1 MVKGDGAKFAR
12 QQLKPNGPKLSLKN
26 SRSFCEWGH
35 APELRRRS
43 HLSTIHSPP
52 PPPPPL
58 LPPPPPP
65 PNLLIES
72 EMSLYAGDFSLF
84 DYGFSDPVFDAL
96 SQRFDSPPTSPTPS
110 TSSGSAIAQAKA
122 NASASSSAAAA
133 DEPPNHRH
141 DGKSPLPLGMDW
153 SPPPRNWDGQS
164 TVWPHDPRTG
174 WSYCI
179 TIPSWILL
187 SESRGSD
194 PIVFYRVQVGIQS
207 PEGITITR
215 GILRRFRDF
224 LKLSKELKEE
234 FPVKMLPPTP
244 PKKIL
249 RLKSRILLE
258 ERRCSLEDWMDK
270 LLSDIDISRSA
281 VVANFLELEAAARSY
296 FDEVHVQ
303 SSDANS
309 IATDAVPLF
318 TPHPVADVF
327 NSVVSPS
334 ALSDQGNDSSYEIS
348 ELGSPRLGH
357 SDSADLGIDNSEH
370 EFTYAEANLK
380 YGLFNRKFILDNIER
395 FSWLKVRNRGVD
407 SILSGRGSPYD
418 NVAIVKD
425 QYDKDFPSETESH
438 MVHAQDYHQ
447 KVLVTVSR
455 DLAVALPSEER
466 HKLNRVLTTVQ
477 QRLSTAK
484 TDMEDLI
491 ARLNQETTVRQFLT
505 TKVKDL
511 EVELE
516 TTRYNCK
523 ENMQQATLIEKERFT
538 QMQWDMEE
546 LRSKCLEVEMNL
558 KAEQEEKARVESEK
572 LSVIQERDL
581 LLNELDVAREHLGK
595 LHQHNEELEAKSK
608 ADVKLLVKEVKS
620 LRSSQSEL
628 KQELG
633 RLMREKIEV
642 ERTLQKEKQRVESAS
657 AANAKLL
664 HECEILRN
672 RLQECSVN
680 FLSEEEDKLIV
691 DTSSP
696 SDAIDLLI
704 TSDNRIGL
712 LLAEAQLLAQDV
724 ENAVVKVDEIRNA
737 NDDNGRTSDDELRKM
752 LTDMFIDNATLR
764 KQANSVIRCALNMY
778 VQAEEKDEDDEEVPL
793 RKTVLSKFL

>member
-1 MVKGDGAKFAR
+1 M
-12 QQLKPNGPKLSLKN
+12 
-26 SRSFCEWGH
+26 
-35 APELRRRS
+35 
-43 HLSTIHSPP
+43 
-52 PPPPPL
+52 
-58 LPPPPPP
+58 
-65 PNLLIES
+65 
-72 EMSLYAGDFSLF
+72 
-84 DYGFSDPVFDAL
+84 
-96 SQRFDSPPTSPTPS
+96 
-110 TSSGSAIAQAKA
+110 
-122 NASASSSAAAA
+122 
-133 DEPPNHRH
+133 
-141 DGKSPLPLGMDW
+141 
-153 SPPPRNWDGQS
+153 
-164 TVWPHDPRTG
+164 
-174 WSYCI
+174 
-179 TIPSWILL
+179 
-187 SESRGSD
+187 
-194 PIVFYRVQVGIQS
+194 FYRVQVGIQS
-207 PEGITITR
+207 PEGITTTR

-224 LKLSKELKEE
+224 LKLSKELKED
-234 FPVKMLPPTP
+234 FPVKMLPPAP

-249 RLKSRILLE
+249 RLKSRILLD

-309 IATDAVPLF
+309 IATDAAPLY
-318 TPHPVADVF
+318 PQPVADVF
-327 NSVVSPS
+327 NSVVSLS
-334 ALSDQGNDSSYEIS
+334 VLSDQGNDSSYEIS
-348 ELGSPRLGH
+348 ELGSPRVGH

-370 EFTYAEANLK
+370 EFTHADANLK

-395 FSWLKVRNRGVD
+395 FSWLKVRNRGVN
-407 SILSGRGSPYD
+407 SILSGRGVPYD

-438 MVHAQDYHQ
+438 MVHARRISSESVGSDLSSGKASEGVAFNPTANNTMCNPEFPEMQNSTIARLQ
-447 KVLVTVSR
+447 FPR

-491 ARLNQETTVRQFLT
+491 ARLNQETAVRQFLT

-516 TTRYNCK
+516 TTRYNCR
-523 ENMQQATLIEKERFT
+523 ENVQQATLIEKERFT

-558 KAEQEEKARVESEK
+558 KAEQEEKARVESAK
-572 LSVIQERDL
+572 VLVIQERDL
-581 LLNELDVAREHLGK
+581 LLNELDVSREHLSK
-595 LHQHNEELEAKSK
+595 LHKRNEELEAKSK

-633 RLMREKIEV
+633 RLMKEKIEV
-642 ERTLQKEKQRVESAS
+642 ERTLQKEKQRAESAS
-657 AANAKLL
+657 AANSKLL

-680 FLSEEEDKLIV
+680 FLSEEEDMLIV

-696 SDAIDLLI
+696 SDAIDLLM

-724 ENAVVKVDEIRNA
+724 ENAVVKMDETRNA
-737 NDDNGRTSDDELRKM
+737 NDGNGRTSDDELRKM

-778 VQAEEKDEDDEEVPL
+778 VQAEEKDEEDEEVPL
-793 RKTVLSKFL
+793 RKTVLSKFLER

>member
-1 MVKGDGAKFAR
+1 
-12 QQLKPNGPKLSLKN
+12 
-26 SRSFCEWGH
+26 
-35 APELRRRS
+35 
-43 HLSTIHSPP
+43 
-52 PPPPPL
+52 
-58 LPPPPPP
+58 
-65 PNLLIES
+65 
-72 EMSLYAGDFSLF
+72 MSLYASDFSLF
-84 DYGFSDPVFDAL
+84 DYGFSDPVFDSL
-96 SQRFDSPPTSPTPS
+96 SHRFDSPPTSPTPS
-110 TSSGSAIAQAKA
+110 TSSGSAIAQANA
-122 NASASSSAAAA
+122 NASTSSSAAAA
-133 DEPPNHRH
+133 ADDPPNHRH

-174 WSYCI
+174 WSYCV

-296 FDEVHVQ
+296 FDEVHAQ

-438 MVHAQDYHQ
+438 MVHARRLSSESVGSDLSSRKASEVVAFNPTANNTMYNPEFHDMQNPATARLQ
-447 KVLVTVSR
+447 FPR

-581 LLNELDVAREHLGK
+581 LLNDLDVAREHLSK
-595 LHQHNEELEAKSK
+595 LHKHNEELEAKSK

-737 NDDNGRTSDDELRKM
+737 NDGNGRTSDDELRKM

>member
-1 MVKGDGAKFAR
+1 
-12 QQLKPNGPKLSLKN
+12 
-26 SRSFCEWGH
+26 
-35 APELRRRS
+35 
-43 HLSTIHSPP
+43 
-52 PPPPPL
+52 
-58 LPPPPPP
+58 
-65 PNLLIES
+65 
-72 EMSLYAGDFSLF
+72 
-84 DYGFSDPVFDAL
+84 
-96 SQRFDSPPTSPTPS
+96 
-110 TSSGSAIAQAKA
+110 
-122 NASASSSAAAA
+122 
-133 DEPPNHRH
+133 
-141 DGKSPLPLGMDW
+141 
-153 SPPPRNWDGQS
+153 
-164 TVWPHDPRTG
+164 
-174 WSYCI
+174 
-179 TIPSWILL
+179 
-187 SESRGSD
+187 
-194 PIVFYRVQVGIQS
+194 
-207 PEGITITR
+207 
-215 GILRRFRDF
+215 
-224 LKLSKELKEE
+224 
-234 FPVKMLPPTP
+234 
-244 PKKIL
+244 
-249 RLKSRILLE
+249 
-258 ERRCSLEDWMDK
+258 MDK

-309 IATDAVPLF
+309 IATDAAPLY
-318 TPHPVADVF
+318 PQPVADVF

-334 ALSDQGNDSSYEIS
+334 VLSDQGNDSSYEIS
-348 ELGSPRLGH
+348 ELGSPRVGH

-370 EFTYAEANLK
+370 EFTHADANLK

-395 FSWLKVRNRGVD
+395 FSWLKVHNRGVN
-407 SILSGRGSPYD
+407 SILSGRGAPYD

-425 QYDKDFPSETESH
+425 HYDKDFPSETESH
-438 MVHAQDYHQ
+438 MVHARRISSESVGSDLISGKASEGVAFNPTANNTMCNPEFPEMQNSTIARLQ
-447 KVLVTVSR
+447 FPR

-466 HKLNRVLTTVQ
+466 HKLNRVLTTLQ

-491 ARLNQETTVRQFLT
+491 ARLNQETAVRQFLT

-516 TTRYNCK
+516 TTRYNCR
-523 ENMQQATLIEKERFT
+523 ENVQQATLIEKERFT

-558 KAEQEEKARVESEK
+558 KAEQEEKARVESAK
-572 LSVIQERDL
+572 VLVIQERDL
-581 LLNELDVAREHLGK
+581 LLNELDVAREHLSR
-595 LHQHNEELEAKSK
+595 LHKRNEELEAKSK

-633 RLMREKIEV
+633 RLMKEKIEV
-642 ERTLQKEKQRVESAS
+642 ERTLQKEKQRAESAS
-657 AANAKLL
+657 AANSKLL

-680 FLSEEEDKLIV
+680 FLSEEEDMLIV

-696 SDAIDLLI
+696 SDAIDLLM

-724 ENAVVKVDEIRNA
+724 ENAVVKMDETRNA
-737 NDDNGRTSDDELRKM
+737 NDGNGRTSDDELRKM

-778 VQAEEKDEDDEEVPL
+778 VQAEEKDEEDEEVPL
-793 RKTVLSKFL
+793 RKTVLSKFLER

>member
-1 MVKGDGAKFAR
+1 
-12 QQLKPNGPKLSLKN
+12 
-26 SRSFCEWGH
+26 
-35 APELRRRS
+35 
-43 HLSTIHSPP
+43 
-52 PPPPPL
+52 
-58 LPPPPPP
+58 
-65 PNLLIES
+65 
-72 EMSLYAGDFSLF
+72 MSLYANDFSLF
-84 DYGFSDPVFDAL
+84 DFGFSDPGFDSL

-110 TSSGSAIAQAKA
+110 TSSSYAIAHAHA
-122 NASASSSAAAA
+122 NANTNASSAAAA
-133 DEPPNHRH
+133 VDPPSHRH

-153 SPPPRNWDGQS
+153 SPPPRNWDGRS
-164 TVWPHDPRTG
+164 TVWPHDPHAG
-174 WSYCI
+174 WSYCV

-207 PEGITITR
+207 PEGITTTR

-234 FPVKMLPPTP
+234 FPVKMVPPAP

-281 VVANFLELEAAARSY
+281 GVANFLELEAAARSY
-296 FDEVHVQ
+296 FDEVNVQ

-318 TPHPVADVF
+318 TPQPGADF

-334 ALSDQGNDSSYEIS
+334 VLSDQGNDSSYEIS

-380 YGLFNRKFILDNIER
+380 YGLFNRKFILDNIEK
-395 FSWLKVRNRGVD
+395 FSWLKVRNRGVN
-407 SILSGRGSPYD
+407 SILSGRGAPYD

-425 QYDKDFPSETESH
+425 QYDKDFSSETESH
-438 MVHAQDYHQ
+438 MVHARRLSSESIGSDLSSG
-447 KVLVTVSR
+447 KVSDGVAFNPTANNTMYNPEFPEMQNSATARLQFQW
-455 DLAVALPSEER
+455 DLAVALPLEER

-491 ARLNQETTVRQFLT
+491 ARLNQETAVRQFLM

-523 ENMQQATLIEKERFT
+523 ENVQQATLIEKERFT

-558 KAEQEEKARVESEK
+558 KAEQEEKARVESAK
-572 LSVIQERDL
+572 VLVIQERDL
-581 LLNELDVAREHLGK
+581 LLNELDVAREHLSK
-595 LHQHNEELEAKSK
+595 LHKRNEELEAKSK

-633 RLMREKIEV
+633 RLMKEKIEV

-657 AANAKLL
+657 AANTKLL

-724 ENAVVKVDEIRNA
+724 ENAVVRVDETRNA
-737 NDDNGRTSDDELRKM
+737 SDGNGRTSDDELRKM

-793 RKTVLSKFL
+793 RKTVLSKFLER

>member
-1 MVKGDGAKFAR
+1 
-12 QQLKPNGPKLSLKN
+12 
-26 SRSFCEWGH
+26 
-35 APELRRRS
+35 
-43 HLSTIHSPP
+43 
-52 PPPPPL
+52 
-58 LPPPPPP
+58 
-65 PNLLIES
+65 
-72 EMSLYAGDFSLF
+72 
-84 DYGFSDPVFDAL
+84 
-96 SQRFDSPPTSPTPS
+96 
-110 TSSGSAIAQAKA
+110 
-122 NASASSSAAAA
+122 
-133 DEPPNHRH
+133 
-141 DGKSPLPLGMDW
+141 MDW
-153 SPPPRNWDGQS
+153 SPPPRNWDGRS

-187 SESRGSD
+187 SESIGSD

-224 LKLSKELKEE
+224 LKLSKELKED
-234 FPVKMLPPTP
+234 FPVKMLPPAP

-249 RLKSRILLE
+249 RLKSRILLD

-309 IATDAVPLF
+309 IATDAAPLY
-318 TPHPVADVF
+318 PQPVADVF

-334 ALSDQGNDSSYEIS
+334 VLSDQGNDSSYEIS
-348 ELGSPRLGH
+348 ELGSPRVGH

-370 EFTYAEANLK
+370 EFTHADANLK

-395 FSWLKVRNRGVD
+395 FSWLKVRNRGVN
-407 SILSGRGSPYD
+407 SILSGRGVPYD

-438 MVHAQDYHQ
+438 MVHARRISSESVGSDLSSGKASEGVAFNPTANNTMCNPEFPEMQNSTIARLQ
-447 KVLVTVSR
+447 FPR

-491 ARLNQETTVRQFLT
+491 ARLNQETAVRQFLT

-516 TTRYNCK
+516 TTRYNCR
-523 ENMQQATLIEKERFT
+523 ENVQQATLIEKERFT

-558 KAEQEEKARVESEK
+558 KAEQEEKARVESAK
-572 LSVIQERDL
+572 VLVIQERDL
-581 LLNELDVAREHLGK
+581 LLNELDVAREHLSK
-595 LHQHNEELEAKSK
+595 LHKRNEELEAKSK

-633 RLMREKIEV
+633 RLMKEKIEV
-642 ERTLQKEKQRVESAS
+642 ERTLQKEKQRAESAS
-657 AANAKLL
+657 AANSKLL

-680 FLSEEEDKLIV
+680 FLSEEEDMLIV

-696 SDAIDLLI
+696 SDAIDLLT

-724 ENAVVKVDEIRNA
+724 ENAVVKMDETRNA
-737 NDDNGRTSDDELRKM
+737 NDGNGRTSDDELRKM

-778 VQAEEKDEDDEEVPL
+778 VQAEEKDEEDEEVPL
-793 RKTVLSKFL
+793 RKTVLSKFLER